1 MSEEK
6 DIKVEVPETVKE
18 AKAPEAVKEAK
29 APEAVEEAK
38 APEAVKATETA
49 VETPAEA
56 AAETAEVAGESK
68 KRSKGGRYVPA
79 GIAFI
84 HATFNNTKVTFTD
97 LHGNVL
103 CWSTGGKNGFKGSR
117 KSTAYAAQVIAGDA
131 AKRAQTLGM
140 KEVEVRIK
148 GPGAGRE
155 SAVRGIAAAGL
166 EINAI
171 KDVTPVPH
179 NGCRPPKRRR
189 I

>member
-1 MSEEK
+1 LEEIMAEEK
-6 DIKVEVPETVKE
+6 IEQVEAAEAVET
-18 AKAPEAVKEAK
+18 AAPEATDAKEVRQRTK
-29 APEAVEEAK
+29 
-38 APEAVKATETA
+38 
-49 VETPAEA
+49 
-56 AAETAEVAGESK
+56 S
-68 KRSKGGRYVPA
+68 GRYVPA
-79 GIAFI
+79 GIAFV

-131 AKRAQTLGM
+131 AKKAQLLGM

-171 KDVTPVPH
+171 KDITPVPH

-189 I
+189 V

>member
-1 MSEEK
+1 MAEEK
-6 DIKVEVPETVKE
+6 DIQVE
-18 AKAPEAVKEAK
+18 
-29 APEAVEEAK
+29 
-38 APEAVKATETA
+38 AT
-49 VETPAEA
+49 AEA
-56 AAETAEVAGESK
+56 AAETVAEKPAAETKEVKQRTKS
-68 KRSKGGRYVPA
+68 GRYVPA
-79 GIAFI
+79 GIAFV

-117 KSTAYAAQVIAGDA
+117 KSTAYAAQVIASDA
-131 AKRAQTLGM
+131 AKRAQLLGM

-171 KDVTPVPH
+171 KDITPVPH

-189 I
+189 V

>member
-6 DIKVEVPETVKE
+6 DIKVEVPE
-18 AKAPEAVKEAK
+18 
-29 APEAVEEAK
+29 AVEEAQ
-38 APEAVKATETA
+38 APKTVKAAETAAETA
-49 VETPAEA
+49 VE
-56 AAETAEVAGESK
+56 AGESK
-68 KRSKGGRYVPA
+68 KRSKSGRYVPA

-117 KSTAYAAQVIAGDA
+117 KSTAYAAQIIAGDA
-131 AKRAQTLGM
+131 AKRAQALGM

-171 KDVTPVPH
+171 KDITPVPH